1 MLEVKVDSK
10 SLVCSI
16 EATGTTSDI
25 MVEICMVVNSLYSTM
40 HKQDRL
46 MAEIFRQDL
55 RKVFSNPKS
64 PLWELDAIHGSG
76 LVMTVPIKR
85 EDENDG

>member
-10 SLVCSI
+10 NLACSI
-16 EATGTTSDI
+16 EATGTTADI

-46 MAEIFRQDL
+46 LAEIFRQDL
-55 RKVFSNPKS
+55 RKVFVDQKS
-64 PLWELDAIHGSG
+64 PLWDLDALRGQG
-76 LVMTVPIKR
+76 LVMTMPIKR
-85 EDENDG
+85 EDDDNG